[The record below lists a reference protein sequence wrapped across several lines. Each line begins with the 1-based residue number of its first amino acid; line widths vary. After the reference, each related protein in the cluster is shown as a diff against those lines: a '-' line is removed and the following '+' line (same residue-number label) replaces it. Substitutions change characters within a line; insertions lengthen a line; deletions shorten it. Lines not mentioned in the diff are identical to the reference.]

1 MNSIPQYVL
10 PEVFDC
16 PHLKVQKSVNEG
28 LKYLQPIPFY
38 NKADGFH
45 HILLHAEIK
54 KALII
59 SAFWFFSHFCHL
71 DLRRR
76 GDSNPRYSFP
86 YDSLANC
93 WFKPLTHLSGI
104 N

>member
-45 HILLHAEIK
+45 QILPHAEIK
-54 KALII
+54 K
-59 SAFWFFSHFCHL
+59 H
-71 DLRRR
+71 
-76 GDSNPRYSFP
+76 
-86 YDSLANC
+86 
-93 WFKPLTHLSGI
+93 
-104 N
+104 